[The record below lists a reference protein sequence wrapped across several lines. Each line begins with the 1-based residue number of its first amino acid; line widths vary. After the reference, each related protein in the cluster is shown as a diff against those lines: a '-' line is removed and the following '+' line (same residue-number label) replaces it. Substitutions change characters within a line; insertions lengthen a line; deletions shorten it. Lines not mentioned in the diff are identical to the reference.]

1 MKACHL
7 ILILSGCIAVQLSG
21 CQTFNAVAHRP
32 FSRIPTASS
41 KEPVVEM
48 ICLWEPAEGVGIDN
62 LPCRGFAGQILFFT
76 SRGTEP
82 VKVNGDVHIYVF
94 DDLGTPEE
102 QAKPIHRFDFD
113 KESFQAFL
121 TETNLGIAYQL
132 FVPYTRKT
140 AHKATC
146 SLRVKVT
153 PEGGRDVYSKMASVI
168 LSGTKAPEP
177 VASASTS
184 AIQQTS
190 YQTEQSPPQRTTSP
204 EAAAAYFGG
213 ASLPGLTPD
222 LTADRERL
230 RAKLSEVVQESA
242 TNQPVAFH
250 PLQETPAPTTPT
262 PTSARSLAPSPAKHP
277 LAED

>member
-1 MKACHL
+1 MKTCHL

-21 CQTFNAVAHRP
+21 CQTFTAVVHKP
-32 FSRIPTASS
+32 FSSIPTASS

-48 ICLWEPAEGVGIDN
+48 ICLWEPAEGIGIDN

-113 KESFQAFL
+113 KDSFQAFL

-132 FVPYTRKT
+132 FIPYTRKT
-140 AHKATC
+140 THKATC
-146 SLRVKVT
+146 SLRIKVT

-177 VASASTS
+177 VASANTS

-190 YQTEQSPPQRTTSP
+190 YQTEQSRPQRTSSP
-204 EAAAAYFGG
+204 EEAAAYFGG

-222 LTADRERL
+222 LTVDRQRL
-230 RAKLSEVVQESA
+230 KAKLSEVVQESA
-242 TNQPVAFH
+242 TTQPMALH
-250 PLQETPAPTTPT
+250 PLQESSTLTSPAPN
-262 PTSARSLAPSPAKHP
+262 SARSLTPSPAKHP
-277 LAED
+277 LSED